1 MELRTWLNVF
11 AAAALLCGLGATA
24 QAGSRLQG
32 NADIQVLNT
41 DVPAPSL
48 CSICGGSNGCR
59 PSNMRSSGGWAYLHT
74 ATNNGARVH
83 VNQFF
88 GGYGRNY
95 NWGSPTS
102 QTDSGTNG
110 GEVTFYHNINDSS
123 WWGYY
128 YYTGSGSNAGGTV
141 GGGAWENIVSCFLKD
156 TPILMADGTYK
167 MIQDVKVGD
176 QVLSYDPETGKFS
189 PSGVVNT
196 VQASSE
202 KYFVINGELKIT
214 PAHQLYAN
222 GAWVNSES
230 LKVGDTLIGEDGKP
244 IIITSIVEKNETVA
258 VYNLVTTEPHD
269 FFASHILVHNV
280 NPGEEH
286 KDHGFGKGTMIALA
300 DGRLVPIEQ
309 VKAGDKLISYDPQK
323 KRYAF
328 STVTGA
334 GKQTVDRTKLINGT
348 LRVAVKQP
356 MFGSPKGGK

>member
-1 MELRTWLNVF
+1 MKIKTWL
-11 AAAALLCGLGATA
+11 AAAGLACSLSA
-24 QAGSRLQG
+24 NVQAGSTLSG
-32 NADIQVLNT
+32 SADIQVLNT
-41 DVPAPSL
+41 NVPAPSL
-48 CSICGGSNGCR
+48 CSICGGGNGCR
-59 PSNMRSSGGWAYLHT
+59 PGNMRSSGGWAYLHT
-74 ATNNGARVH
+74 LTNNGASVH

-102 QTDSGTNG
+102 QTDSAVGG
-110 GEVTFYHNINDSS
+110 GEVNFYHDINSSS

-128 YYTGSGSNAGGTV
+128 YFTGSCTNAGGTV
-141 GGGAWENIVSCFLKD
+141 DGGAWENVVSCFLKD

-176 QVLSYDPETGKFS
+176 QVLSYDPETGRFL

-196 VQASSE
+196 VQASTE

-222 GAWVNSES
+222 GQWVNSET

-244 IIITSIVEKNETVA
+244 VIITSIEEKNESVP
-258 VYNLVTTEPHD
+258 VYNLVTTAPHD
-269 FFASHILVHNV
+269 FFASGFLVHNV

-286 KDHGFGKGTMIALA
+286 KDHGFGRGTKIALA
-300 DGRLVPIEQ
+300 DGRVLPIER
-309 VKAGDKLISYDPQK
+309 VKVGDKLISYDPQK
-323 KRYAF
+323 RRYAF

-334 GKQTVDRTKLINGT
+334 GKQTVGKTKLINGS
-348 LRVAVKQP
+348 LRVALKQP
-356 MFGSPKGGK
+356 MFGAPKGK